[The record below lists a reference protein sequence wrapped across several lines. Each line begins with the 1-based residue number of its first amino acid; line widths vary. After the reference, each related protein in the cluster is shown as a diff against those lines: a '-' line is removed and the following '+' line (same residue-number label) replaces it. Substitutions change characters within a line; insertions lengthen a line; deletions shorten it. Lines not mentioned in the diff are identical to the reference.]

1 MIYIVAFCF
10 GLKCPRKIHLNSE
23 CPSPSRFWQINYLP
37 LFQIGGRILLST
49 SSHLDFQIFLRSCL
63 LNIIQVDI
71 LCNTKESNHK
81 LCNRKKSEC
90 HKDCSTFL
98 LKWRISEQL
107 LHSPWHSNWKLFSMY
122 NVEFF
127 WEGHKNF

>member
-1 MIYIVAFCF
+1 MSSDFNFTVTSWFLGNVCVKPYFNTQCLPPDF
-10 GLKCPRKIHLNSE
+10 GRLITPISNRGQN
-23 CPSPSRFWQINYLP
+23 
-37 LFQIGGRILLST
+37 T
-49 SSHLDFQIFLRSCL
+49 SFPLDFQTFLRSCL

-122 NVEFF
+122 NVEFS
-127 WEGHKNF
+127 WESHKNF